1 MNKGWGIIALVVAG
15 LYWLQAVLIPLALA
29 VLLTFLLSPVVGTLQ
44 RRGLGRVPSVLVTV
58 LLALSILGGIGW
70 TLTRQLVTLADELPR
85 YSLNIHHRIA
95 DLRGASKGGSVE
107 KVQKTVEDVVG
118 EIQKTDTPGVT
129 RQKPVAVVLE
139 PPSILVHLP
148 NLLQAL
154 ASAGVVTVLM
164 IFMLLERR
172 ELRDRVILLIGYRR
186 MTATTRALDEAGAR
200 ISRYLLMQSIINGS
214 FGVAVG
220 LGLFLIGVPYAVTW
234 GSLAAALRFIPYL
247 GAFVAALLPLAL
259 SLAVFPGWL
268 QPALVVG
275 LFLVLE
281 PITGSVMEPWL
292 YGQSAGVSQ
301 VALLIAVTFWAW
313 LWGPVGLLMAT
324 PLTVCLIVLG
334 KHLPAL
340 GFIVVLMGDRPV
352 IEAKARYYQRLLAR
366 DQDEATDIV
375 EAYVNTDGRESV
387 YDTVLLPAL
396 YYAKQDRDRGLLS
409 EGDAQFVGQATREIL
424 DVLAHDAPAPSERDP
439 GDHPGTDTRVRIVG
453 CPARDEADVL
463 ALEMVRHLLDPAR
476 YRMEVS
482 RTGMLVAEVLAWV
495 DLHRPALVCIG
506 AVAPGG
512 LSQARHLCKR
522 LRSQCPELKIVV
534 GRWGLH
540 DEKDA
545 DRQHLLAAGADHV
558 ETTVLDTQRTLALVG
573 LTRGQPRPG
582 VATAAGSGGRC
593 PSRAAGG
600 CDWRPALSAAVAVEA
615 SASEQTARRLYPAVR
630 SVHRPCCR
638 RRPFVGWI
646 RPRSLLPRQSRAV
659 LARVLAIDPASAPA
673 ASAAAPGPAA
683 GPDACAP

>member
-1 MNKGWGIIALVVAG
+1 MSKGWGIIALVVAG

-29 VLLTFLLSPVVGTLQ
+29 VLLTFLLSPVVSTLQ

-58 LLALSILGGIGW
+58 LLALSVLGGIGW

-95 DLRGASKGGSVE
+95 DLRWASKGGSVE
-107 KVQKTVEDVVG
+107 KVQQAVEDVVG
-118 EIQKTDTPGVT
+118 EIQKTDTLGVT
-129 RQKPVAVVLE
+129 RQKPVAVVVE

-154 ASAGVVTVLM
+154 AGAGVVTVLV

-186 MTATTRALDEAGAR
+186 MTATTRALDEAGVR

-214 FGVAVG
+214 FGVALG

-247 GAFVAALLPLAL
+247 GAFVAALLPLGL

-281 PITGSVMEPWL
+281 LITGSVMEPWL

-301 VALLIAVTFWAW
+301 VALLIALTFWTW
-313 LWGPVGLLMAT
+313 LWGPAGLLMAT

-366 DQDEATDIV
+366 DQDEASDII
-375 EAYVNTDGRESV
+375 EAYVDTDGRESV

-424 DVLAHDAPAPSERDP
+424 DVLAHDAPAPSEKDP

-482 RTGMLVAEVLAWV
+482 TTGMLVAEVLAWV
-495 DLHRPALVCIG
+495 ALHRPALLCIG

-558 ETTVLDTQRTLALVG
+558 ETTVLDTQRTLVRVG
-573 LTRGQPRPG
+573 LTRGHPAPESPPTPAPE
-582 VATAAGSGGRC
+582 VVPWTAPTTGAKASGST
-593 PSRAAGG
+593 AI
-600 CDWRPALSAAVAVEA
+600 AL
-615 SASEQTARRLYPAVR
+615 
-630 SVHRPCCR
+630 
-638 RRPFVGWI
+638 
-646 RPRSLLPRQSRAV
+646 
-659 LARVLAIDPASAPA
+659 
-673 ASAAAPGPAA
+673 
-683 GPDACAP
+683 

>member
-1 MNKGWGIIALVVAG
+1 MKKEWGIIALVVAA

-29 VLLTFLLSPVVGTLQ
+29 VLLTFLLNPVVGILE

-70 TLTRQLVTLADELPR
+70 TLTRQLVTLADELPA
-85 YSLNIHHRIA
+85 YSLNIHRRIA

-129 RQKPVAVVLE
+129 RQKPVAVMLE

-154 ASAGVVTVLM
+154 AGAVVVMVLA

-172 ELRDRVILLIGYRR
+172 ELRDRLILLIGYRR
-186 MTATTRALDEAGAR
+186 MTATTRAMDEAGAR
-200 ISRYLLMQSIINGS
+200 ISRYLLVQSIINGT

-247 GAFVAALLPLAL
+247 GAFVALLLPLAL

-281 PITGSVMEPWL
+281 LITGSVMEPWL

-301 VALLIAVTFWAW
+301 VALLIALTFWTW

-366 DQDEATDIV
+366 DQDEAIDIV
-375 EAYVNTDGRESV
+375 ETYVNTDGRESV
-387 YDTVLLPAL
+387 YDTLLLPAL

-409 EGDAQFVGQATREIL
+409 EDDAQFVGQATRDILEI
-424 DVLAHDAPAPSERDP
+424 LAHDAPASTERDP
-439 GDHPGTDTRVRIVG
+439 GDHPGTDTRILVVG
-453 CPARDEADVL
+453 CPARDEADVS

-482 RTGMLVAEVLAWV
+482 RTGMLVSEVLAWV
-495 DLHRPALVCIG
+495 DLHRPALLCIG

-545 DRQHLLAAGADHV
+545 DREHLLAAGADRV

-573 LTRGQPRPG
+573 LTCGRPVPESPPAPALELVPRTAPTT
-582 VATAAGSGGRC
+582 ATA
-593 PSRAAGG
+593 
-600 CDWRPALSAAVAVEA
+600 
-615 SASEQTARRLYPAVR
+615 
-630 SVHRPCCR
+630 
-638 RRPFVGWI
+638 
-646 RPRSLLPRQSRAV
+646 
-659 LARVLAIDPASAPA
+659 LARAQDASPI
-673 ASAAAPGPAA
+673 S
-683 GPDACAP
+683 

>member
-1 MNKGWGIIALVVAG
+1 MKAWGIIALVVAG

-29 VLLTFLLSPVVGTLQ
+29 VLLTFLLSPVVSTLH
-44 RRGLGRVPSVLVTV
+44 RRGLGRVPSVLVTA

-70 TLTRQLVTLADELPR
+70 TLTRQVLTLADELPR
-85 YSLNIHHRIA
+85 YSLNIRHRIA
-95 DLRGASKGGSVE
+95 DFRGASKGGSVE
-107 KVQKTVEDVVG
+107 KVQKAVADVVG
-118 EIQKTDTPGVT
+118 EIQKTDTPSVARG
-129 RQKPVAVVLE
+129 KPLAVVLE
-139 PPSILVHLP
+139 SSSILVHLP
-148 NLLQAL
+148 NLLHAL
-154 ASAGVVTVLM
+154 AAAGVVTVLV
-164 IFMLLERR
+164 IFMLLERL

-186 MTATTRALDEAGAR
+186 MTATTSALDEAGAR

-214 FGVAVG
+214 FGLAVG

-247 GAFVAALLPLAL
+247 GAFVALLLPLAI

-281 PITGSVMEPWL
+281 LVTGSVLEPWL

-301 VALLIAVTFWAW
+301 VALLIALTFWAW

-324 PLTVCLIVLG
+324 PLTVCLVVLG

-340 GFIVVLMGDRPV
+340 GFLVVLMGDRPV

-366 DQDEATDIV
+366 DQDEASDIV
-375 EAYVNTDGRESV
+375 EAYVNADGRESV

-424 DVLAHDAPAPSERDP
+424 EVLAHTAPVDGDP
-439 GDHPGTDTRVRIVG
+439 GEQPRTDMPVLIVG
-453 CPARDEADVL
+453 CPARDEADIL
-463 ALEMVRHLLDPAR
+463 GLEMVRHLLDPAGC
-476 YRMEVS
+476 RMEVS

-506 AVAPGG
+506 TVAPGG
-512 LSQARHLCKR
+512 LSQARQLCKR
-522 LRSQCPELKIVV
+522 LRSQCPEIKIVV

-540 DEKDA
+540 DEMDA
-545 DRQHLLAAGADHV
+545 DCQQLLAAGADHV
-558 ETTVLDTQRTLALVG
+558 ETTVLDTRRTLVLVG
-573 LTRGQPRPG
+573 LANGYP
-582 VATAAGSGGRC
+582 
-593 PSRAAGG
+593 
-600 CDWRPALSAAVAVEA
+600 
-615 SASEQTARRLYPAVR
+615 ASESP
-630 SVHRPCCR
+630 
-638 RRPFVGWI
+638 
-646 RPRSLLPRQSRAV
+646 
-659 LARVLAIDPASAPA
+659 SAPA
-673 ASAAAPGPAA
+673 AEVVPWAALTPAPALGRAQGAQPAS
-683 GPDACAP
+683 

>member
-1 MNKGWGIIALVVAG
+1 
-15 LYWLQAVLIPLALA
+15 
-29 VLLTFLLSPVVGTLQ
+29 
-44 RRGLGRVPSVLVTV
+44 VPSVLVTV

-70 TLTRQLVTLADELPR
+70 TLARQLVTLADELPR
-85 YSLNIHHRIA
+85 YSLNIHRRIA
-95 DLRGASKGGSVE
+95 DVRGASKGGSVE
-107 KVQKTVEDVVG
+107 KVQKAVEDVVG
-118 EIQKTDTPGVT
+118 EIQKTDTGMT

-154 ASAGVVTVLM
+154 ASAGVVTVLV

-186 MTATTRALDEAGAR
+186 MTSTTRALDEAGVR
-200 ISRYLLMQSIINGS
+200 ISRYLLMQSIINGT

-220 LGLFLIGVPYAVTW
+220 LGLFLIGVPYAVIW

-247 GAFVAALLPLAL
+247 GALVALFLPLVL

-281 PITGSVMEPWL
+281 LVTGSVMEPWL

-301 VALLIAVTFWAW
+301 VALLIALTFWAW

-334 KHLPAL
+334 KHLPAM

-352 IEAKARYYQRLLAR
+352 IESKARYYQRLLAR
-366 DQDEATDIV
+366 DQGEAIDIV

-396 YYAKQDRDRGLLS
+396 YYAKQDCDRGLLS
-409 EGDAQFVGQATREIL
+409 ESDAQFVGQATREIL
-424 DVLAHDAPAPSERDP
+424 DVLAHDAPAPSDP
-439 GDHPGTDTRVRIVG
+439 GDQPGTDARVRIVG

-463 ALEMVRHLLDPAR
+463 ALEMVGHLLDPAR

-482 RTGMLVAEVLAWV
+482 RTGMLTAEVVAWV
-495 DLHRPALVCIG
+495 GLHRPALVCIG

-522 LRSQCPELKIVV
+522 LRSQCPELTIVV

-540 DEKDA
+540 DEKDS
-545 DRQHLLAAGADHV
+545 DCQHLLEAGADHV
-558 ETTVLDTQRTLALVG
+558 ETTLLDTQRALAQVG
-573 LTRGQPRPG
+573 LRLG
-582 VATAAGSGGRC
+582 
-593 PSRAAGG
+593 
-600 CDWRPALSAAVAVEA
+600 RPAPESLP
-615 SASEQTARRLYPAVR
+615 TPAPEV
-630 SVHRPCCR
+630 VP
-638 RRPFVGWI
+638 WI
-646 RPRSLLPRQSRAV
+646 VPT
-659 LARVLAIDPASAPA
+659 APA
-673 ASAAAPGPAA
+673 LGRA
-683 GPDACAP
+683 

>member
-1 MNKGWGIIALVVAG
+1 MNKGWGIGIVALVVAG

-29 VLLTFLLSPVVGTLQ
+29 VLLTFLLSPVVSTFE
-44 RRGLGRVPSVLVTV
+44 RRGLGRVPSILVTV
-58 LLALSILGGIGW
+58 LLALSLLGAIGW
-70 TLTRQLVTLADELPR
+70 TLTHQLVTLADELPR

-107 KVQKTVEDVVG
+107 KVQNAVADVVG
-118 EIQKTDTPGVT
+118 EIQKTDPPGGT

-139 PPSILVHLP
+139 APSILVHLP

-154 ASAGVVTVLM
+154 ASAGVVTVLV

-186 MTATTRALDEAGAR
+186 MTATTKALDEAGTR
-200 ISRYLLMQSIINGS
+200 ISRYLLMQSLINGS

-220 LGLFLIGVPYAVTW
+220 LGLFLIGIPYAIIW

-247 GAFVAALLPLAL
+247 GAFIALLLPLAL

-281 PITGSVMEPWL
+281 PITGSVLEPWL

-301 VALLIAVTFWAW
+301 VALLIALTFWTW
-313 LWGPVGLLMAT
+313 LWGPAGLLMAT
-324 PLTVCLIVLG
+324 PLTVCLLVLA

-366 DQDEATDIV
+366 DQDEASDIV
-375 EAYVNTDGRESV
+375 EAYVNTDARESV
-387 YDTVLLPAL
+387 YDAVLLPAL

-409 EGDAQFVGQATREIL
+409 EGDVQFVGQATREIL
-424 DVLAHDAPAPSERDP
+424 DMLAQDAPARSESDTADLRESDP
-439 GDHPGTDTRVRIVG
+439 ADIRVRILG
-453 CPARDEADVL
+453 CAARDEADAL
-463 ALEMVRHLLDPAR
+463 GLEMVGHLLDPAR
-476 YRMEVS
+476 HRLDLS
-482 RTGMLVAEVLAWV
+482 GTGMLTAEVVAWV
-495 DLHRPALVCIG
+495 DLHRPSLVCIG

-540 DEKDA
+540 DEKDT
-545 DRQHLLAAGADHV
+545 DCQQLLAAGADSV
-558 ETTVLDTQRTLALVG
+558 ETTVFDTQRALAQAG
-573 LTRGQPRPG
+573 LTCGHSTPESPPVAEILPWTSPTTVTALGHAQG
-582 VATAAGSGGRC
+582 V
-593 PSRAAGG
+593 
-600 CDWRPALSAAVAVEA
+600 
-615 SASEQTARRLYPAVR
+615 
-630 SVHRPCCR
+630 
-638 RRPFVGWI
+638 
-646 RPRSLLPRQSRAV
+646 
-659 LARVLAIDPASAPA
+659 
-673 ASAAAPGPAA
+673 
-683 GPDACAP
+683 

>member
-1 MNKGWGIIALVVAG
+1 MNKGWGIVALVVVG

-58 LLALSILGGIGW
+58 LLALSILGVIGW
-70 TLTRQLVTLADELPR
+70 TLTRQLVTLADELPQ
-85 YSLNIHHRIA
+85 YSLNVHQRIA
-95 DLRGASKGGSVE
+95 DLHGASQGGSME
-107 KVQKTVEDVVG
+107 KVQQAVEDVVG
-118 EIQKTDTPGVT
+118 ELQKTGKGGPGP
-129 RQKPVAVVLE
+129 KPLAVVLE
-139 PPSILVHLP
+139 PPSILAHLP
-148 NLLQAL
+148 TLLQAL

-234 GSLAAALRFIPYL
+234 GCLAAALRFIPYL
-247 GAFVAALLPLAL
+247 GAFVALLLPLAL

-281 PITGSVMEPWL
+281 LITGWVMEPWL
-292 YGQSAGVSQ
+292 YGQSAGVSP
-301 VALLIAVTFWAW
+301 VALLIALTFWTW

-340 GFIVVLMGDRPV
+340 RSIVVLMGDRPV

-366 DQDEATDIV
+366 DQDEAIDIV
-375 EAYVNTDGRESV
+375 EACVNTDGRESV
-387 YDTVLLPAL
+387 YDAVLLPAL

-409 EGDAQFVGQATREIL
+409 EDDAQFVGQATREIL
-424 DVLAHDAPAPSERDP
+424 DVLAHDAPVSSVRDSGDLSVNDP
-439 GDHPGTDTRVRIVG
+439 GDTPVRILG
-453 CPARDEADVL
+453 CPARDEADAV

-476 YRMEVS
+476 YRIEVS
-482 RTGMLVAEVLAWV
+482 GTGMLTAEVVAWV
-495 DLHRPALVCIG
+495 GLHRPALLCIG

-522 LRSQCPELKIVV
+522 LRSQYPELKIVI

-540 DEKDA
+540 DEKEP
-545 DRQHLLAAGADHV
+545 DREHLLAAGADYV
-558 ETTVLDTQRTLALVG
+558 ETTVLATQRALAQVG
-573 LTRGQPRPG
+573 LTL
-582 VATAAGSGGRC
+582 GRSARES
-593 PSRAAGG
+593 PPTLAER
-600 CDWRPALSAAVAVEA
+600 DIPAEA
-615 SASEQTARRLYPAVR
+615 LR
-630 SVHRPCCR
+630 S
-638 RRPFVGWI
+638 
-646 RPRSLLPRQSRAV
+646 
-659 LARVLAIDPASAPA
+659 
-673 ASAAAPGPAA
+673 
-683 GPDACAP
+683 

>member
-1 MNKGWGIIALVVAG
+1 MNKGWGIIALVVAA
-15 LYWLQAVLIPLALA
+15 LYWLQAVLIPMALA

-44 RRGLGRVPSVLVTV
+44 RRGLGRVPAVLVTV
-58 LLALSILGGIGW
+58 VLALSVLGGIGW

-107 KVQKTVEDVVG
+107 KVQKAVEDVLG
-118 EIQKTDTPGVT
+118 EIQKTGKVGVT
-129 RQKPVAVVLE
+129 DPKPVAVVLE

-154 ASAGVVTVLM
+154 ASAVVVTVLM

-281 PITGSVMEPWL
+281 LITGSVMEPWL

-301 VALLIAVTFWAW
+301 VALLIALTFWTW

-366 DQDEATDIV
+366 DQDEAIDIV
-375 EAYVNTDGRESV
+375 EAYVNADGRESV

-409 EGDAQFVGQATREIL
+409 EDDAQFVGQATREIL

-439 GDHPGTDTRVRIVG
+439 GDHPGDTRVRILG
-453 CPARDEADVL
+453 CPAQDEADAL

-476 YRMEVS
+476 YRIEVS
-482 RTGMLVAEVLAWV
+482 RTAMLTAEVVAWV
-495 DLHRPALVCIG
+495 DLHRPALLCIG

-540 DEKDA
+540 DEKDT
-545 DRQHLLAAGADHV
+545 DRQHLLAAGADSV
-558 ETTVLDTQRTLALVG
+558 ETTVLDTQRALAQVG
-573 LTRGQPRPG
+573 LTL
-582 VATAAGSGGRC
+582 A
-593 PSRAAGG
+593 
-600 CDWRPALSAAVAVEA
+600 RPAPESPPTLVPEVVPWTTLTTS
-615 SASEQTARRLYPAVR
+615 TAL
-630 SVHRPCCR
+630 
-638 RRPFVGWI
+638 G
-646 RPRSLLPRQSRAV
+646 RARG
-659 LARVLAIDPASAPA
+659 AEPTP
-673 ASAAAPGPAA
+673 
-683 GPDACAP
+683 

>member
-1 MNKGWGIIALVVAG
+1 MAG
-15 LYWLQAVLIPLALA
+15 
-29 VLLTFLLSPVVGTLQ
+29 
-44 RRGLGRVPSVLVTV
+44 
-58 LLALSILGGIGW
+58 
-70 TLTRQLVTLADELPR
+70 
-85 YSLNIHHRIA
+85 
-95 DLRGASKGGSVE
+95 
-107 KVQKTVEDVVG
+107 
-118 EIQKTDTPGVT
+118 
-129 RQKPVAVVLE
+129 
-139 PPSILVHLP
+139 
-148 NLLQAL
+148 
-154 ASAGVVTVLM
+154 AGVVTVLV
-164 IFMLLERR
+164 IFMLLERL

-186 MTATTRALDEAGAR
+186 MTATTSALDEAGAR
-200 ISRYLLMQSIINGS
+200 ISRYLLMQSLINGS

-247 GAFVAALLPLAL
+247 GAFVALLLPLAI

-281 PITGSVMEPWL
+281 LITGSVLEPWL

-301 VALLIAVTFWAW
+301 VALLIALTFWAW

-340 GFIVVLMGDRPV
+340 GFLVVLMGDRPV

-366 DQDEATDIV
+366 DQDEASDIV

-424 DVLAHDAPAPSERDP
+424 DVLAHDAPAPAERDP
-439 GDHPGTDTRVRIVG
+439 GDQSEHRYTGPDRGVSRPRRGGRPGSRDGATPARPGVVPDGGKQEPG
-453 CPARDEADVL
+453 CPW
-463 ALEMVRHLLDPAR
+463 PKC
-476 YRMEVS
+476 S
-482 RTGMLVAEVLAWV
+482 PGSTCTG
-495 DLHRPALVCIG
+495 PALVCIG
-506 AVAPGG
+506 TVAPGG

-540 DEKDA
+540 DEMDA
-545 DRQHLLAAGADHV
+545 DCQQLLAAGADHV

-573 LTRGQPRPG
+573 LARG
-582 VATAAGSGGRC
+582 T
-593 PSRAAGG
+593 PSRSRHRRRLRRSCPGPPH
-600 CDWRPALSAAVAVEA
+600 PAL
-615 SASEQTARRLYPAVR
+615 
-630 SVHRPCCR
+630 
-638 RRPFVGWI
+638 G
-646 RPRSLLPRQSRAV
+646 RAQG
-659 LARVLAIDPASAPA
+659 AQPAS
-673 ASAAAPGPAA
+673 
-683 GPDACAP
+683 

>member
-1 MNKGWGIIALVVAG
+1 MRWGIIAVVVAS

-29 VLLTFLLSPVVGTLQ
+29 VLLTFLLSPMVGALQ
-44 RRGLGRVPSVLVTV
+44 RRGLGRVPAVLVTV
-58 LLALSILGGIGW
+58 VLALSVLGGIGW
-70 TLTRQLVTLADELPR
+70 TLTRQLVTFADELPQ
-85 YSLNIHHRIA
+85 YSVNIHHRIA
-95 DLRGASKGGSVE
+95 DLRGVSKGGSVE

-118 EIQKTDTPGVT
+118 EIQKTDKLGVT
-129 RQKPVAVVLE
+129 RQKPITVVLE
-139 PPSILVHLP
+139 PPSILARLP
-148 NLLQAL
+148 TLLQAS
-154 ASAGVVTVLM
+154 ASAVVVTVLM

-200 ISRYLLMQSIINGS
+200 ISKYLLMQFIINGS

-220 LGLFLIGVPYAVTW
+220 LGLFLIGVPYAVIW
-234 GSLAAALRFIPYL
+234 GSLAAALRFIPYV
-247 GAFVAALLPLAL
+247 GTFVAALLSLAL

-268 QPALVVG
+268 QPALVIG
-275 LFLVLE
+275 LFLVLDLV
-281 PITGSVMEPWL
+281 ISVVEPWL

-301 VALLIAVTFWAW
+301 VALLIAVIFWTW
-313 LWGPVGLLMAT
+313 LWGPVGLLLAT

-366 DQDEATDIV
+366 DQDEAADIV
-375 EAYVNTDGRESV
+375 ETYVNAHGRESV
-387 YDTVLLPAL
+387 YDAVLLPAL

-409 EGDAQFVGQATREIL
+409 EGDTQFVEQATREIL
-424 DVLAHDAPAPSERDP
+424 DVLARDAPAPSERDTGNLSVSDP
-439 GDHPGTDTRVRIVG
+439 GADPRVRIIA
-453 CPARDEADVL
+453 CPARDEADAL

-476 YRMEVS
+476 YRIEVIG
-482 RTGMLVAEVLAWV
+482 TGMLTAEVVAWV
-495 DLHRPALVCIG
+495 DLHRPVLLCIG

-540 DEKDA
+540 DEKDT

-558 ETTVLDTQRTLALVG
+558 ETTVLDTQRALGQVG
-573 LTRGQPRPG
+573 LTLGRPAPESPPTL
-582 VATAAGSGGRC
+582 VPEVVPWTTTATA
-593 PSRAAGG
+593 
-600 CDWRPALSAAVAVEA
+600 LA
-615 SASEQTARRLYPAVR
+615 SSPPTPT
-630 SVHRPCCR
+630 
-638 RRPFVGWI
+638 F
-646 RPRSLLPRQSRAV
+646 
-659 LARVLAIDPASAPA
+659 
-673 ASAAAPGPAA
+673 
-683 GPDACAP
+683 

>member
-29 VLLTFLLSPVVGTLQ
+29 VLLTFLLSPVVGSLQ

-70 TLTRQLVTLADELPR
+70 TLTRQVVTLADELPR
-85 YSLNIHHRIA
+85 YSLNIHRRIA

-107 KVQKTVEDVVG
+107 KVQKAVEDVVG
-118 EIQKTDTPGVT
+118 EIQKTDTPGAT
-129 RQKPVAVVLE
+129 RQKPVAVVVE

-154 ASAGVVTVLM
+154 ASAGLVTVLM

-214 FGVAVG
+214 FGLAVG

-247 GAFVAALLPLAL
+247 GPFVAALLPLAL

-268 QPALVVG
+268 QPALVAG

-292 YGQSAGVSQ
+292 YGQSAGVSH

-340 GFIVVLMGDRPV
+340 GFLVVLMGDRPV
-352 IEAKARYYQRLLAR
+352 TEAKARYYQRLLAR
-366 DQDEATDIV
+366 DLDEATDIV

-424 DVLAHDAPAPSERDP
+424 ELLAHDAPASAERDP
-439 GDHPGTDTRVRIVG
+439 GDHLDTDTRVGIVG
-453 CPARDEADVL
+453 CPAQDEADVL

-476 YRMEVS
+476 HRMDVS

-506 AVAPGG
+506 TVAPGG

-522 LRSQCPELKIVV
+522 LRSQRPELKIVV

-540 DEKDA
+540 DEMDA
-545 DRQHLLAAGADHV
+545 DRQQLLAAGADHV
-558 ETTVLDTQRTLALVG
+558 ETTVLDTLRTLAMVG
-573 LTRGQPRPG
+573 LTRGHAAPESPPTPAPD
-582 VATAAGSGGRC
+582 VVPSTAPTTAAALGR
-593 PSRAAGG
+593 SQGA
-600 CDWRPALSAAVAVEA
+600 
-615 SASEQTARRLYPAVR
+615 
-630 SVHRPCCR
+630 
-638 RRPFVGWI
+638 
-646 RPRSLLPRQSRAV
+646 
-659 LARVLAIDPASAPA
+659 
-673 ASAAAPGPAA
+673 
-683 GPDACAP
+683 

>member
-1 MNKGWGIIALVVAG
+1 MNKGWVIVALVVAG
-15 LYWLQAVLIPLALA
+15 LYWLQGVLIPVALA

-44 RRGLGRVPSVLVTV
+44 RRGLGRVPAVLVTV
-58 LLALSILGGIGW
+58 LLTLSLLGGVGW
-70 TLTRQLVTLADELPR
+70 VLTRQLVTLADELPQ
-85 YSLNIHHRIA
+85 YSLNIQHRIA
-95 DLRGASKGGSVE
+95 DLRGASKGGSME
-107 KVQKTVEDVVG
+107 KVQKTVDDVVG
-118 EIQKTDTPGVT
+118 EIQKTDKPGVT
-129 RQKPVAVVLE
+129 RQKPVAVALE
-139 PPSILVHLP
+139 PPSILARLP
-148 NLLQAL
+148 TLLQGL
-154 ASAGVVTVLM
+154 ATAVVVTVLM

-214 FGVAVG
+214 FGAAVG
-220 LGLFLIGVPYAVTW
+220 LGLFLIGVPYAVIW
-234 GSLAAALRFIPYL
+234 GSLAAALRFIPYV
-247 GAFVAALLPLAL
+247 GSSVAAVLALAL

-275 LFLVLE
+275 LFLVLDLV
-281 PITGSVMEPWL
+281 IMVVEPWL

-301 VALLIAVTFWAW
+301 VALLIAVIFWTW
-313 LWGPVGLLMAT
+313 LWGPVGLLLAT

-366 DQDEATDIV
+366 DQDEAADIV
-375 EAYVNTDGRESV
+375 EACVSADGRESV
-387 YDTVLLPAL
+387 YDAVLLPAL

-424 DVLAHDAPAPSERDP
+424 DVLAHDAPAPAEKDP
-439 GDHPGTDTRVRIVG
+439 GDLSVSDPGADTRVRIVG
-453 CPARDEADVL
+453 CPARDEADAL
-463 ALEMVRHLLDPAR
+463 ALEMVRHLLDPAQ
-476 YRMEVS
+476 YRFEVIGAS
-482 RTGMLVAEVLAWV
+482 MLTAEVVAWV
-495 DLHRPALVCIG
+495 DLHRPTLLCIG

-545 DRQHLLAAGADHV
+545 DRQPLLAAGADHV
-558 ETTVLDTQRTLALVG
+558 ETTVLDTQRTLTQVALTVE
-573 LTRGQPRPG
+573 
-582 VATAAGSGGRC
+582 
-593 PSRAAGG
+593 RAQ
-600 CDWRPALSAAVAVEA
+600 DA
-615 SASEQTARRLYPAVR
+615 S
-630 SVHRPCCR
+630 
-638 RRPFVGWI
+638 
-646 RPRSLLPRQSRAV
+646 
-659 LARVLAIDPASAPA
+659 PAS
-673 ASAAAPGPAA
+673 
-683 GPDACAP
+683 